1 MKKITL
7 SIGLVA
13 AILSAK
19 AQDTT
24 CTYFTGKRVI
34 EFDYQMD
41 TILYETKQTAKYYD
55 IEIKYGNVVC
65 LHLGDYKDK
74 VRKIITTF
82 FDGTT
87 RVDILDSGNN
97 VYYTPRGTV
106 KVSIG
111 KSRNI
116 IIGNYPKTLNIK

>member
-1 MKKITL
+1 MKKLTL

-24 CTYFTGKRVI
+24 CTYFKGKNVY
-34 EFDYQMD
+34 EFDYYAD
-41 TILYETKQTAKYYD
+41 TILYKVIQKEKYY
-55 IEIKYGNVVC
+55 EINLKYGDVLC
-65 LHLGDYKDK
+65 LDFSDEKKRIRK
-74 VRKIITTF
+74 VITTF

-87 RVDILDSGNN
+87 RKDILDSDDNI
-97 VYYTPRGTV
+97 YYSPRGAIKISV
-106 KVSIG
+106 G

-116 IIGNYPKTLNIK
+116 ILSK

>member
-7 SIGLVA
+7 SISLVA

-24 CTYFTGKRVI
+24 CTYFTGKRVL
-34 EFDYQMD
+34 EFDYQ
-41 TILYETKQTAKYYD
+41 TNEVLYEVEQKSKYYD
-55 IEIKYGNVVC
+55 IEVKYGNVLC
-65 LHLGDYKDK
+65 LDLSDHKSK
-74 VRKIITTF
+74 VRKVITTF

-87 RVDILDSGNN
+87 RTDILDSENN
-97 VYYTPRGTV
+97 VYYSPRGAV
-106 KVSIG
+106 KISVG

-116 IIGNYPKTLNIK
+116 ILGNY